1 MGDNTDGQLTD
12 AMSEVAA
19 ALGVSAADCPD
30 LAREILF
37 ENSVSSALPSR
48 YKARMNVTPV
58 APVELACA
66 IAEVILTLEE
76 QDPAELTSVDGV
88 SEIAQGLWT
97 ACPRWGRNRGS
108 VVWPRIANRGRS
120 LPPLCPVKTPAI
132 GPA

>member
-58 APVELACA
+58 APVELVCA

-76 QDPAELTSVDGV
+76 QDPAALTSVDGV
-88 SEIAQGLWT
+88 SEDGVSEIAPGVMDGLSQIGEEIED
-97 ACPRWGRNRGS
+97 RWFGRE
-108 VVWPRIANRGRS
+108 S
-120 LPPLCPVKTPAI
+120 LTEEEVYHRFVQ
-132 GPA
+132 

>member
-37 ENSVSSALPSR
+37 ENSVSSALQSW

-58 APVELACA
+58 APVELVCA

-76 QDPAELTSVDGV
+76 QDPAALTSVDGV
-88 SEIAQGLWT
+88 SEDGVSEIAPGVMDGLSQIGEEIED
-97 ACPRWGRNRGS
+97 RWFGRE
-108 VVWPRIANRGRS
+108 S
-120 LPPLCPVKTPAI
+120 LTEEEVYHRFVQ
-132 GPA
+132 